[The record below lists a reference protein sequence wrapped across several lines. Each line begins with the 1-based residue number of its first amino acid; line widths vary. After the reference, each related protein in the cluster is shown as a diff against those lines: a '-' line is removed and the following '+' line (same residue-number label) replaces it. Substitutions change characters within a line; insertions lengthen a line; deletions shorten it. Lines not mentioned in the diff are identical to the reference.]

1 MIIVVIGLEIGAI
14 ISNISN
20 GESFFY
26 LFDLSYK
33 FSVKNSYYLAYWW
46 SLIGIIFLIRDFII
60 SDEFII
66 YKLKDINLESEKAEN
81 YTYGIWLITSM
92 AFVVYVGWRLDWHF
106 LPLIVLVIALVYLWA
121 IIIFGTHEYLI
132 NLQQQ
137 LIKKNHNKKISKT
150 PNSIFKNI
158 TKSTE
163 DELHELKSLYEKG
176 LISKDVYEQKQKKLI
191 GL

>member
-14 ISNISN
+14 ISNISD
-20 GESFFY
+20 GESLFY

-33 FSVKNSYYLAYWW
+33 FSVNNSYYLAYWW

-81 YTYGIWLITSM
+81 YFYGIWFITMCVIVLWVHDSF
-92 AFVVYVGWRLDWHF
+92 ALDWYFVLPIAF
-106 LPLIVLVIALVYLWA
+106 LWFIIV
-121 IIIFGTHEYLI
+121 FGTLEYLI
-132 NLQQQ
+132 KLQQQ
-137 LIKKNHNKKISKT
+137 FINKNHNKKISKI
-150 PNSIFKNI
+150 PNSIFKNN

>member
-14 ISNISN
+14 ISNISY

-60 SDEFII
+60 GDEFII
-66 YKLKDINLESEKAEN
+66 YKLKDINLKSKKAEN
-81 YTYGIWLITSM
+81 YMYSIWFITSM
-92 AFVVYVGWRLDWHF
+92 AFAAYVYLVLGLDWHF
-106 LPLIVLVIALVYLWA
+106 LLLTALAWLWG

-150 PNSIFKNI
+150 PNSIFKSI